1 MMPDTLANFV
11 FNDEYFLFD
20 DDEPITFIHE
30 DEPETGQTHHANSWN
45 IMIVDDDAEMHKVTK
60 FALQSF
66 KFENKNISFT
76 SAYSGE
82 EAKQLI
88 AAQSDVAIIL
98 LDVVMESNDSG
109 LQVAKHIREVTKNN
123 EVRIILRTGQPGNLS
138 EDAVILNYDIN
149 DYKIKTELTHQKL
162 LNTIILALRSYR
174 DVMNLDTYQKQL
186 IELTNNFA
194 KYESELKT
202 AHEQLQQAVSQKTVI
217 DTLNK
222 ERDQLRHEN
231 ERLEKCNQR
240 LEKLNIDKNKLFTI
254 IAHDLK
260 EPFQPLLGYS
270 EILRSLATHATRAE
284 LQDMGE
290 QIHYSTKNL
299 YHLLENLLQWS
310 RSQLQGI
317 KMKAEIVQLRKII
330 DENIKILQQNAQE
343 KNITLYHTVA
353 DNFWISV
360 DRNLLNAA
368 LRNLISN
375 ALKFT
380 PPEHEVCLSAKRSW
394 NWRHEGGPTE
404 LVEVAVSDQGVGISH
419 HNLKKLFQINSH
431 HTTLGTADEKGT
443 GLGLILCKEM
453 IELNGGEIWIESQLG
468 KGTTVRFTIPVSAG
482 PDP

>member
-1 MMPDTLANFV
+1 
-11 FNDEYFLFD
+11 
-20 DDEPITFIHE
+20 
-30 DEPETGQTHHANSWN
+30 
-45 IMIVDDDAEMHKVTK
+45 MIVDDDAEVHKVTK

-66 KFENKNISFT
+66 KFENRTISFT

-88 AAQSDVAIIL
+88 AAQPDVAIIL

-109 LQVAKHIREVTKNN
+109 LQVVKHIREVTKND

-138 EDAVILNYDIN
+138 EEAVILNYDIN
-149 DYKIKTELTHQKL
+149 DYKIKTELTHKKL
-162 LNTIILALRSYR
+162 LNTIILGLRSYR

-202 AHEQLQQAVSQKTVI
+202 AHEQLQKTGDQNTMI
-217 DTLNK
+217 DTLN
-222 ERDQLRHEN
+222 RDQLRHEN
-231 ERLEKCNQR
+231 KRLEKRNQR
-240 LEKLNIDKNKLFTI
+240 LEKLNIDKHKLFAI

-260 EPFQPLLGYS
+260 QPFQPLLGYS
-270 EILRSLATHATRAE
+270 EILRSLSTHATRAE

-290 QIHYSTKNL
+290 QIHYSANNL

-317 KMKAEIVQLRKII
+317 KMKAETLQLRKII

-353 DNFWISV
+353 DNFLVSV
-360 DRNLLNAA
+360 DRNLLNAV

-380 PPEHEVCLSAKRSW
+380 PAEHEVRLSAKRSW
-394 NWRHEGGPTE
+394 NWRHEGGATE
-404 LVEVAVSDQGVGISH
+404 LVEVAVSDQGVGISK
-419 HNLKKLFQINSH
+419 HNLKTLFQIKSP